1 MLIEKMLPPQIEFT
15 TELNEVTE
23 FCCSKYFRDS
33 ELIRVAVYM
42 YWMTRIS
49 VVLQKGLNA
58 ALVRRVAAAVNKSGG
73 YGVGQV
79 AVDVFDQ
86 TAVFVD
92 RNMH

>member
-1 MLIEKMLPPQIEFT
+1 MVFESTGYVHDLACAFMDKVADYAEKVKLVP
-15 TELNEVTE
+15 
-23 FCCSKYFRDS
+23 KA
-33 ELIRVAVYM
+33 AVYK

-73 YGVGQV
+73 YGVGQG
-79 AVDVFDQ
+79 AVDVLDQ